1 MLILDGLRC
10 DLRVPSQLHSVVE
23 LSAVK
28 KKRRERERAGE
39 ETNLKEIGRV
49 MDWRQR

>member
-10 DLRVPSQLHSVVE
+10 DLRVPSQLHSIVE

-28 KKRRERERAGE
+28 KKKERKREGRRGDK
-39 ETNLKEIGRV
+39 KEIGRV
-49 MDWRQR
+49 MDWIQR